1 MSLSQDGV
9 IQYRLLRCNT
19 WKPRMPLSPP
29 VPREGLHTRRIE
41 LHGFLRQDGLYDIE
55 AQLADTKSHGFDS
68 EDRGRVEA
76 GEKLHGMW
84 MRMTVDQDMRIVAC
98 EAAIDYSPY
107 AVCPRAAPNF
117 ARLAGLT
124 IRPGFL
130 KEAAGLV
137 GGTAGC
143 THLRELLQQV
153 ATTAFQTI
161 GPARARRGAARTPHS
176 DRDSLGGRSAEQIGD
191 RPRIL
196 NTCVA
201 YSTDSPV
208 VRRRW
213 PHLFTGEQKALPA
226 EGGP

>member
-1 MSLSQDGV
+1 
-9 IQYRLLRCNT
+9 
-19 WKPRMPLSPP
+19 MPLSPP
-29 VPREGLHTRRIE
+29 VPREDLHTRRIE
-41 LHGFLRQDGLYDIE
+41 LHGFRRHDGLYDIE
-55 AQLADTKSHGFDS
+55 AQLADTKSYGFDS

-84 MRMTVDQDMRIVAC
+84 MRMTVNQDMRIVAC
-98 EAAIDYSPY
+98 EAVIDYSPY
-107 AVCPRAAPNF
+107 TVCPRAAPNF

-130 KEAAGLV
+130 KEAAARV
-137 GGTAGC
+137 GATAGC

-161 GPARARRGAARTPHS
+161 GPARARQKVTRAART
-176 DRDSLGGRSAEQIGD
+176 DRDALDRQTAEQMGGP
-191 RPRIL
+191 PRIL

-208 VRRRW
+208 VQRRW
-213 PHLFTGEQKALPA
+213 PHLFTGEQPLPEA
-226 EGGP
+226 AD